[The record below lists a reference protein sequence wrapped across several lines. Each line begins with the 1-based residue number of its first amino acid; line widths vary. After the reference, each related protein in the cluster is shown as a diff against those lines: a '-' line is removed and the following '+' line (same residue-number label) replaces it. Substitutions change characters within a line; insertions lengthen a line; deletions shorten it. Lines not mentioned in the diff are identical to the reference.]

1 MLNFINKHKGLSI
14 VIGLSLVLFI
24 ILLVIFISLFFGSGQ
39 SLYGNRLEGIE
50 EVELTSKFLNDVQ
63 TKIKEDESVK
73 DANVRLQGKIVYI
86 VLEVNSDI
94 SIETA
99 KTIAAKT
106 LEDFKEEELSFYDF
120 SYLVKWTNLVEEKEE
135 ITAIAGYKHHA
146 KENITWSKS

>member
-1 MLNFINKHKGLSI
+1 MFNFINKHKGLSI

-50 EVELTSKFLNDVQ
+50 EVELTSTFLNDVQ
-63 TKIKEDESVK
+63 TKLKEDESVI

-86 VLEVNSDI
+86 VFEVNSEV

-99 KTIAAKT
+99 KVMASKT

-120 SYLVKWTNLVEEKEE
+120 SYIIKWTKIIEEQEQ
-135 ITAIAGYKHHA
+135 ISAIEGYKHHA
-146 KENITWSKS
+146 KESITWSKS